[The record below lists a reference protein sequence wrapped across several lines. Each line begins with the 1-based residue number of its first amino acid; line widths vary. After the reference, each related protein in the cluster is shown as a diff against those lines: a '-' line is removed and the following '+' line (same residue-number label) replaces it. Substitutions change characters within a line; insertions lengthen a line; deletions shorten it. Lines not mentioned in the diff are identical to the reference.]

1 MRALI
6 LPAALL
12 VAALSGCSSAAQ
24 YKNVSHP
31 EYGSAEY
38 KSDLAQCR
46 KQYSKVVMSYGYD
59 DKSSVEVDEPKAQSC
74 MSGRGWQD
82 VKG

>member
-6 LPAALL
+6 LPATLL
-12 VAALSGCSSAAQ
+12 VAALCGCSDAAQ

-31 EYGSAEY
+31 AYGAAEY
-38 KSDLAQCR
+38 KNDLAQCR
-46 KQYSKVVMSYGYD
+46 KQYSKVVMSSGYD

-74 MSGRGWQD
+74 MSDRGWQA